1 MFDITSGP
9 GDAGHGSFG
18 SPYNSNGYRYGRG
31 RLRGD
36 DFGLTARPSLLGLAR
51 TYLETQTRL
60 WPELAGTPAVP
71 NVTDAVV
78 EAMADD
84 FERRFRTQSMDIFDP
99 AGLRRVW
106 DAIGLGYVRFS
117 DEGSNPRSLD
127 QQLIN
132 VLQRARRD
140 GVFIPWHYVCADY
153 AVSGTLACRRGY
165 IVAKMLVERRAETG
179 VAWFIIDDL
188 GRMNRNALESLRL
201 GELVEATQVR
211 LIGAS
216 DGFDSSNQ
224 QSKIMLAM
232 MSSFNEVFIDQLK
245 AKVHRGQTDT
255 FKRGGIV
262 QHPGF
267 GYRLVDVLTEEGK
280 PVLTRKGTI
289 QKRVEVDTEAAE
301 WIVRGAEMIVRDN
314 HSPGAVAVVFN
325 DNNVGGARTWSSN
338 RIRKLYARERLVG
351 VEVFRKTKQVRDR
364 DTGHVDVVQKDREEW
379 MTRECPE
386 MRILSDELAEAVK
399 AKLNLGS
406 MRFGKNAAELRRDG
420 KDPGRRVDVYPTVL
434 VRPVCG
440 GCGKPMALSRS
451 TGKYKSF
458 VCLNSIHGGHG
469 CRNKGNKSARII
481 DEAVLK
487 AVSAQI
493 LDEGFITDLTAEV
506 NIRLAETARRPQDA
520 AKTLEQEIASRQRQV
535 GRLTERLEKVQDAG
549 GLDTIFDKVAEL
561 NRQLEAKRAELKE
574 EQRRNR
580 RPPVTSVKE
589 KDVVVAL
596 TQLREVLLSDV
607 GRAAPV
613 LQALVGDVVIESRQV
628 EGQKRPEMVAKF
640 TIDGIPAIA
649 ALDRGKAAGA
659 NDPTVGLWEFL
670 NTDRWI
676 MLGKAPRGCRDVV
689 VLLNRTPKYAVM
701 LPQIV
706 EMAEA
711 GSGIDLISRALG
723 IGAEVV
729 RDALYL
735 HRTGKRPP
743 GRIDGR
749 RRRPHKPGQPFVPR
763 YKQIAVEVD
772 RRRKAREGFD
782 RLAREMKVSRGTVLR
797 AYDFANRDEAAAAA
811 REGRK
816 PTRPPYKWSNE
827 SRSAKRKSRGA

>member
-1 MFDITSGP
+1 MKSHKVSSDSVSTNPATGTSGA
-9 GDAGHGSFG
+9 GNGSVDAR
-18 SPYNSNGYRYGRG
+18 SNPALPSTGGRSRDKDREERG
-31 RLRGD
+31 LPPRDSLR
-36 DFGLTARPSLLGLAR
+36 SLAR
-51 TYLETQTRL
+51 TYLETQARL
-60 WPELAGTPAVP
+60 WPELVGTPAAP
-71 NVTDAVV
+71 DITDAVV

-84 FERRFRTQSMDIFDP
+84 FERRFRAQTVDVFDP

-106 DAIGLGYVRFS
+106 IDIGLGYIRFS

-127 QQLIN
+127 QQLNN

-165 IVAKMLVERRAETG
+165 SVAKTLVERRAETG

-201 GELVEATQVR
+201 DELVEATQVR

-232 MSSFNEVFIDQLK
+232 MSTFNEVFIDQLK
-245 AKVHRGQTDT
+245 AKVNRGQSDA
-255 FKRGGIV
+255 FKRGEIV
-262 QHPGF
+262 QKPGF
-267 GYRLVDVLTEEGK
+267 GYRLVDVLTDDGK

-289 QKRVEVDTEAAE
+289 KKRVEIDPEAAA

-314 HSPGAVAVVFN
+314 RSPGAVAVVFN

-338 RIRKLYARERLVG
+338 RIRKLYARTRLVG
-351 VEVFRKTKQVRDR
+351 VEFFRMTKQIRDR
-364 DTGHVDVVQKDREEW
+364 DTGHVDVVENDRTTW
-379 MTRECPE
+379 MSRECPE
-386 MRILSDELAEAVK
+386 LRILSDELADAVK
-399 AKLNLGS
+399 AKLNLGT

-434 VRPVCG
+434 VRPICG
-440 GCGKPMALSRS
+440 GCGKPLALSRS

-493 LDEGFITDLTAEV
+493 LDDGFITDLTAEV
-506 NIRLAETARRPQDA
+506 NIRLAEAARRPRDTE
-520 AKTLEQEIASRQRQV
+520 KKLEQEITGRQRQV
-535 GRLTERLEKVQDAG
+535 SRLTERLEKIEDAG
-549 GLDTIFDKVAEL
+549 GLDTIFNKVAEL
-561 NRQLEAKRAELKE
+561 TRQLEAKRAELKE

-580 RPPVTSVKE
+580 RPPVRSVKE
-589 KDVVVAL
+589 QDVIVAL

-613 LQALVGDVVIESRQV
+613 LQALVGDVVIESKKV
-628 EGQKRPEMVAKF
+628 EGKKRPEMVAKF
-640 TIDGIPAIA
+640 TIDGIPALV
-649 ALDRGKAAGA
+649 ALDRGKGAGGD
-659 NDPTVGLWEFL
+659 DPTVGLWEFL

-676 MLGKAPRGCRDVV
+676 MLGKAPRGCRNVV
-689 VLLNRTPKYAVM
+689 VPLHRTPKYEVM
-701 LPQIV
+701 LLQIV
-706 EMAEA
+706 AMSEA

-723 IGAEVV
+723 VSAEVV
-729 RDALYL
+729 RDALHI

-743 GRIDGR
+743 SRVDGR
-749 RRRPHKPGQPFVPR
+749 RRQRRQPGQPFEPKYR
-763 YKQIAVEVD
+763 QIAAEVD
-772 RRRKAREGFD
+772 R
-782 RLAREMKVSRGTVLR
+782 
-797 AYDFANRDEAAAAA
+797 
-811 REGRK
+811 
-816 PTRPPYKWSNE
+816 
-827 SRSAKRKSRGA
+827 

>member
-18 SPYNSNGYRYGRG
+18 SSDNSNGYRHGRG

-51 TYLETQTRL
+51 TYLETQARL

-71 NVTDAVV
+71 TVTDAVV

-84 FERRFRTQSMDIFDP
+84 FERRFRTQLIDVFSP
-99 AGLRRVW
+99 AGLRRLW

-153 AVSGTLACRRGY
+153 AVSGTLACRHGY
-165 IVAKMLVERRAETG
+165 TVAKMLVERRAETG

-188 GRMNRNALESLRL
+188 GRMNRNMLESLRL
-201 GELVEATQVR
+201 NELVEATQVR
-211 LIGAS
+211 VIGAS

-245 AKVHRGQTDT
+245 AKVHRGQTDA
-255 FKRGGIV
+255 FKRGEIV

-267 GYRLVDVLTEEGK
+267 GYRLVDVLTPEGK
-280 PVLTRKGTI
+280 PELTRKGTI
-289 QKRVEVDTEAAE
+289 KKRVEIDPEAAE
-301 WIVRGAEMIVRDN
+301 WIVRGAEMIVRDSQ
-314 HSPGAVAVVFN
+314 SPGAVAVVFN

-364 DTGHVDVVQKDREEW
+364 DTGHVDVVQKDCAEW

-386 MRILSDELAEAVK
+386 LRILTDELAEAVK

-406 MRFGKNAAELRRDG
+406 MRFGKNAADLRRDG
-420 KDPGRRVDVYPTVL
+420 KDPGQRVDVYPTVL

-487 AVSAQI
+487 MVSAQI
-493 LDEGFITDLTAEV
+493 LDRNRFASGGQAF
-506 NIRLAETARRPQDA
+506 
-520 AKTLEQEIASRQRQV
+520 EI
-535 GRLTERLEKVQDAG
+535 
-549 GLDTIFDKVAEL
+549 GLDRFADVG
-561 NRQLEAKRAELKE
+561 NRLIHGISLGEAALEAGAKR
-574 EQRRNR
+574 
-580 RPPVTSVKE
+580 
-589 KDVVVAL
+589 
-596 TQLREVLLSDV
+596 
-607 GRAAPV
+607 
-613 LQALVGDVVIESRQV
+613 V
-628 EGQKRPEMVAKF
+628 E
-640 TIDGIPAIA
+640 A
-649 ALDRGKAAGA
+649 ALRSAFE
-659 NDPTVGLWEFL
+659 N
-670 NTDRWI
+670 
-676 MLGKAPRGCRDVV
+676 
-689 VLLNRTPKYAVM
+689 
-701 LPQIV
+701 
-706 EMAEA
+706 
-711 GSGIDLISRALG
+711 
-723 IGAEVV
+723 
-729 RDALYL
+729 
-735 HRTGKRPP
+735 HRKTM
-743 GRIDGR
+743 
-749 RRRPHKPGQPFVPR
+749 FVHR
-763 YKQIAVEVD
+763 FASVD
-772 RRRKAREGFD
+772 RCPQPVAALSEYTVKRRE
-782 RLAREMKVSRGTVLR
+782 
-797 AYDFANRDEAAAAA
+797 
-811 REGRK
+811 
-816 PTRPPYKWSNE
+816 
-827 SRSAKRKSRGA
+827 

>member
-18 SPYNSNGYRYGRG
+18 SPDNSNGYRNGRG
-31 RLRGD
+31 RLRGE

-51 TYLETQTRL
+51 TYLETQARL

-71 NVTDAVV
+71 TVTDAVV

-84 FERRFRTQSMDIFDP
+84 FERRFRTQLVDVFNP

-106 DAIGLGYVRFS
+106 TDIGLGYVRFS

-165 IVAKMLVERRAETG
+165 IVAKMLVERRADTG

-245 AKVHRGQTDT
+245 AKVHRGQTDA
-255 FKRGGIV
+255 FKRGEIV

-267 GYRLVDVLTEEGK
+267 GYRLMDVLTPEGK

-289 QKRVEVDTEAAE
+289 QKRVEIDPEAAE
-301 WIVRGAEMIVRDN
+301 WIVRGAEMIVRDSQ
-314 HSPGAVAVVFN
+314 SPGAVAVVFN
-325 DNNVGGARTWSSN
+325 DNNVGGTRTWSSN

-351 VEVFRKTKQVRDR
+351 IEVFRKTKQVRDR
-364 DTGHVDVVQKDREEW
+364 DTGHVDVVQNDREEW

-386 MRILSDELAEAVK
+386 LRILSDELADAVK
-399 AKLNLGS
+399 AKLNLGT

-434 VRPVCG
+434 VRPICG

-493 LDEGFITDLTAEV
+493 FDEGFVTDLTAEV
-506 NIRLAETARRPQDA
+506 NIRLAEAARRPRDTE
-520 AKTLEQEIASRQRQV
+520 KKLEQEITSRQRQV
-535 GRLTERLEKVQDAG
+535 SRLTERLEKIEDAG
-549 GLDTIFDKVAEL
+549 GLDTIFHKVAEL
-561 NRQLEAKRAELKE
+561 TRQLEAKRAELRE

-613 LQALVGDVVIESRQV
+613 LQALVGDVVVESKKV
-628 EGQKRPEMVAKF
+628 EGKKRPEMVAKF
-640 TIDGIPAIA
+640 TIDGIPALA
-649 ALDRGKAAGA
+649 ALDRGKRGGA
-659 NDPTVGLWEFL
+659 DDPTVGLWEFL

-676 MLGKAPRGCRDVV
+676 MLGKAPCGRRDVV
-689 VLLNRTPKYAVM
+689 VLLNRTPKYEVM
-701 LPQIV
+701 LPQIL

-749 RRRPHKPGQPFVPR
+749 RRRPRKPGQPFVPNGPPEPR
-763 YKQIAVEVD
+763 C
-772 RRRKAREGFD
+772 
-782 RLAREMKVSRGTVLR
+782 R
-797 AYDFANRDEAAAAA
+797 A
-811 REGRK
+811 G
-816 PTRPPYKWSNE
+816 
-827 SRSAKRKSRGA
+827 